1 MASIARLAW
10 MADWEESVR
19 ASSAPRRSGTKGFAE
34 TQVTARTQ
42 VTPRTQV
49 TAHVDSSPYYG
60 REATAR
66 VLQPSRETVAVPRP
80 LPRLRVVARRQPRW
94 GLIAMALAMIGA
106 LVAVCIIAPML
117 IHSASTDLE
126 STIGRLESR
135 QKELTAANSALSA
148 QISAL
153 SSPER
158 VAEQAT
164 RLGLGPAVY
173 VHYVE
178 AEPSPPGSEGEP
190 TINGR

>member
-1 MASIARLAW
+1 MTSIARLAW

-19 ASSAPRRSGTKGFAE
+19 ASSASRRSGTKGFGE
-34 TQVTARTQ
+34 TRPTARTQ
-42 VTPRTQV
+42 VTARM
-49 TAHVDSSPYYG
+49 DSSRYYG

-66 VLQPSRETVAVPRP
+66 VLQPSRDTVVAPRP
-80 LPRLRVVARRQPRW
+80 LPRLRLVARRQQPRW
-94 GLIAMALAMIGA
+94 GLIVMALAMIGA
-106 LVAVCIIAPML
+106 LVAACIIAPML

-126 STIGRLESR
+126 STIGRLESE
-135 QKELTAANSALSA
+135 QKELAAANSALSA

-178 AEPSPPGSEGEP
+178 AEPGPPVAEGEP
-190 TINGR
+190 TISGR